1 VATDSL
7 EGTEFDWFA
16 VDQDGKFALFA
27 TAGSGP
33 VPFAVASA
41 AEEHEKIGS
50 ALQVSCWGSIAV
62 WESYSRVGLYGY
74 DWSSQ
79 ASSYIR
85 VAEPSSPLSQELST
99 RLTTCAAVHKFVQIS
114 FDRNSAV
121 RPDWLGAV

>member
-1 VATDSL
+1 MATDSL

-50 ALQVSCWGSIAV
+50 ALQVSGWGSIAV
-62 WESYSRVGLYGY
+62 WESYSCAGLYSY
-74 DWSSQ
+74 DWSSE
-79 ASSYIR
+79 ACSYIR

-114 FDRNSAV
+114 FDRTSAV